1 MSDDMPQLVKHQND
15 LLKLIKTLMPMLIE
29 QQNQQQ
35 KLSDRTDSYQIELE
49 SKFDRIESKIE
60 ALGSISSASNSSS
73 NGSYLKNKSPIAI
86 DKVPFDLIYEMYFKS
101 VIFESYIG
109 DVTKIICALIRYAL
123 LI

>member
-35 KLSDRTDSYQIELE
+35 KLSDRIDSYQIELE

-73 NGSYLKNKSPIAI
+73 NGSYSKNKSPID

-109 DVTKIICALIRYAL
+109 KVTKIICDKIRYAL